1 MKKQKQNKPKQCFS
15 QLMEILGK
23 VSAQL
28 HPTLCIQFLDRENND
43 KNNKLPLE
51 KQICFTMV
59 WGCAE
64 ILPNI
69 VFTKLSDS
77 HYVVLSG
84 KFINKESFSIY
95 FYFRIFFIFL
105 RLRKIRVNGPLQ
117 TDTGSLPFHK
127 ECK

>member
-1 MKKQKQNKPKQCFS
+1 MKKQYGKKTKQNKPS
-15 QLMEILGK
+15 
-23 VSAQL
+23 
-28 HPTLCIQFLDRENND
+28 IQFLDRENND

-84 KFINKESFSIY
+84 KNS
-95 FYFRIFFIFL
+95 
-105 RLRKIRVNGPLQ
+105 
-117 TDTGSLPFHK
+117 
-127 ECK
+127 

>member
-1 MKKQKQNKPKQCFS
+1 MKKKKNKTNQNNASVISRKYWVKC
-15 QLMEILGK
+15 
-23 VSAQL
+23 QL

-105 RLRKIRVNGPLQ
+105 RLRKIRVNGLLQ
-117 TDTGSLPFHK
+117 TNTGSLPFHK